1 MCRFEFPA
9 SVNKCRMLRFCPER
23 WNLGR
28 PLSGQK
34 RSIRGSLSIPRCAGW
49 AAPEML
55 FQGQGIPRGV
65 FSPLGQGI
73 PRGAFSNLWPRS
85 TFRFWGTSASLCLH
99 VISSFF
105 LHFLHFISSLFLR
118 FLYFISS
125 FFFILFVLFLHVF
138 FMFLHFSSFLG
149 PTI

>member
-65 FSPLGQGI
+65 FSRLGQGI

-99 VISSFF
+99 VISSFV
-105 LHFLHFISSLFLR
+105 LHFLPFISSFFLN
-118 FLYFISS
+118 FLYFISL
-125 FFFILFVLFLHVF
+125 FFYNFFIVSSFVLHLF
-138 FMFLHFSSFLG
+138 FIFG
-149 PTI
+149 T